1 MPFLIELGLCLL
13 ISAITILSFFFLN
26 LSFTFSFKV
35 VISQNNVIFYFIL
48 FYFILFYF
56 ISYES
61 ETHLVVSY
69 SFWSHGLFSPWNPPG
84 QNTRVGS
91 FSLLQG
97 IFLTQGSVRGVCN
110 FLDSVS
116 SQQKHEAT
124 DVKAFWQMMS
134 QLSERPCYSSQTDQC
149 HNSVLQLS
157 FI

>member
-61 ETHLVVSY
+61 ETHLVL
-69 SFWSHGLFSPWNPPG
+69 LFLIPWTI
-84 QNTRVGS
+84 QS
-91 FSLLQG
+91 ME
-97 IFLTQGSVRGVCN
+97 
-110 FLDSVS
+110 S
-116 SQQKHEAT
+116 S
-124 DVKAFWQMMS
+124 
-134 QLSERPCYSSQTDQC
+134 RPEY
-149 HNSVLQLS
+149 
-157 FI
+157 